1 MSESRIF
8 NNPLE
13 PVLSVNAGLKT
24 PAGKPLVKAPA
35 VNLQDVLRQE
45 IREVK
50 FSQHA
55 LNRLEQRNIRL
66 NAGQLDRLGTA
77 VSQAARKGARKSL
90 VLMDNQLAFVVSV
103 RNRTVITALDGDSLK
118 ENLFTNIDSAIVI

>member
-1 MSESRIF
+1 MNESRIF
-8 NNPLE
+8 RPLE
-13 PVLSVNAGLKT
+13 HITSANVGLRPSVA
-24 PAGKPLVKAPA
+24 KPTVKVPA
-35 VNLQDVLRQE
+35 VNFKDVLLQE
-45 IREVK
+45 IGEVK

-66 NAGQLDRLGTA
+66 DGAQLGRLETA
-77 VSQAARKGARKSL
+77 VSQAAQKGARESL

-103 RNRTVITALDGDSLK
+103 KNRTVITAMDGASIK